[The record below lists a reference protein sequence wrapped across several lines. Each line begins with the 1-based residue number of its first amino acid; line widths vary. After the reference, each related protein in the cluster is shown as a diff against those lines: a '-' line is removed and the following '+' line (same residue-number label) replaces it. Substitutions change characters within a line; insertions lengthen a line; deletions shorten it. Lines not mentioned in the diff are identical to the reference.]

1 MGAIRPF
8 LMAACGN
15 PDASGDA
22 FGSLVARQLPRR
34 AHPELEIVDL
44 ALNPADLLHCRLE
57 ARRALLVVDAARVPG
72 IGPGRL
78 LDLDYRSDARPLL
91 LCERA
96 TSTHGL
102 GLSAQLAMAD
112 SLGWLPPEVRLIVAT
127 IRYARMGPP
136 ISSAMS
142 SVVSDAIRTI
152 LEWLARWRSDCDASV
167 RRPGTLEIVP
177 ERRVNHVE
185 HKSCGC
191 LVSADSESATR
202 TIGKTRRSGQGR
214 C

>member
-1 MGAIRPF
+1 MAAIRPV

-15 PDASGDA
+15 PDASDDA
-22 FGSLVARQLPRR
+22 FGSMVARQFPRQ

-44 ALNPADLLHCRLE
+44 ALNPADLLHCLD

-72 IGPGRL
+72 IAPGRL
-78 LDLDYRSDARPLL
+78 LDLDYRCDARPSL

-112 SLGWLPPEVRLIVAT
+112 SLGWLPPNVRLIVAT
-127 IRYARMGPP
+127 IRSAGMGPP
-136 ISSAMS
+136 NSSAMS
-142 SVVSDAIRTI
+142 GVVSDAVRTI
-152 LEWLARWRSDCDASV
+152 LGWLARWRSEFEAADCSP
-167 RRPGTLEIVP
+167 RIVSDP
-177 ERRVNHVE
+177 AG
-185 HKSCGC
+185 K
-191 LVSADSESATR
+191 ES
-202 TIGKTRRSGQGR
+202 GP